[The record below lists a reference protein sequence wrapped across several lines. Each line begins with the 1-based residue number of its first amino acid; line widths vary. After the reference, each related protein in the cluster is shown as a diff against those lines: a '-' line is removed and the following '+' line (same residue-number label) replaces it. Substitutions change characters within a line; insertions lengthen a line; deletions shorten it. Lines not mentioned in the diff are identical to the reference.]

1 MPEPT
6 KIPLQHFSRGYDT
19 QMEAYEDMRPFLEQ
33 HEIVSAEIYQT
44 ESGLYVYTLRYF
56 YK

>member
-1 MPEPT
+1 MSEPT
-6 KIPLQHFSRGYDT
+6 RIPLQHFSRGFDT
-19 QMEAYEDMRPFLEQ
+19 QMEAYEAMHTFLER

-44 ESGLYVYTLRYF
+44 ESGLYAYTIRYF

>member
-1 MPEPT
+1 MPEQT
-6 KIPLQHFSRGYDT
+6 KIPLQRFSRGYDT
-19 QMEAYEDMRPFLEQ
+19 QMEAYEAMRTFLER

-44 ESGLYVYTLRYF
+44 ESGLYVYMIRYF